1 MNKILNRN
9 LNKVTKDT
17 VYIVHKDWKDGS
29 EKVVA
34 EVYLDKN
41 LSLSQKIDKAF
52 MLTNSIEDAWWNN
65 DDVHALYNARSTS
78 VGDKIKIGDRM
89 FQYLDFGH
97 KEITWQI

>member
-9 LNKVTKDT
+9 LNKITKDT
-17 VYIVHKDWKDGS
+17 VYIIHKDWKDGG
-29 EKVVA
+29 EKIVA

-52 MLTNSIEDAWWNN
+52 MLTNSIENAWWTN
-65 DDVHALYNARSTS
+65 DDVHALYNSRSTS
-78 VGDKIKIGDRM
+78 VGDKVKIGDRT

-97 KEITWQI
+97 TEIK

>member
-41 LSLSQKIDKAF
+41 LSLLDKIDRAF
-52 MLTNSIEDAWWNN
+52 MLTNSIDDAWWNN
-65 DDVHALYNARSTS
+65 DDVNALYKTRSTS
-78 VGDKIKIGDRM
+78 VGDKVVINNKTFEYCVSG
-89 FQYLDFGH
+89 F
-97 KEITWQI
+97 KEIT

>member
-1 MNKILNRN
+1 MNKILQQN

-17 VYIVHKDWKDGS
+17 AIVIQKDWKDGG

-41 LSLSQKIDKAF
+41 LSLLDKIDKAF

-65 DDVHALYNARSTS
+65 DDVHALYKTRSTS
-78 VGDKIKIGDRM
+78 VGDKVIVNNKTFEYGASGIR
-89 FQYLDFGH
+89 
-97 KEITWQI
+97 EIT

>member
-41 LSLSQKIDKAF
+41 LSLSQKIDQAF
-52 MLTNSIEDAWWNN
+52 QPVSDFFSEVVFFTIGGTPFVLILLVGS
-65 DDVHALYNARSTS
+65 ALFFTIYFDGRCST
-78 VGDKIKIGDRM
+78 V
-89 FQYLDFGH
+89 
-97 KEITWQI
+97 

>member
-1 MNKILNRN
+1 MNKILQQN

-17 VYIVHKDWKDGS
+17 AIIIQKDWKDGG

-41 LSLSQKIDKAF
+41 LSLLDKIDKAF

-65 DDVHALYNARSTS
+65 DDVHALYKTRSTS
-78 VGDKIKIGDRM
+78 VGDKVIVNNKTFEYCASGI
-89 FQYLDFGH
+89 
-97 KEITWQI
+97 KEIT